1 MFSCSHKFNIYLQQK
16 SFNKRYTIAC
26 RRRRRPW
33 TTLGGLLPPSP
44 DILRALALIG
54 PSGHHHRLLLGL
66 LLLSGLLLPS
76 SMDILSQYLIVLPY
90 LLKFFLG

>member
-1 MFSCSHKFNIYLQQK
+1 
-16 SFNKRYTIAC
+16 
-26 RRRRRPW
+26 
-33 TTLGGLLPPSP
+33 
-44 DILRALALIG
+44 LALIR
-54 PSGHHHRLLLGL
+54 PSDHHHHLLLGL